1 MRGGRRTLLQADADR
16 GGYRTASAQVHGAET
31 LPNSARM
38 RSRDAGKRPLG
49 NPNGARALRRAG
61 KGNKAAVAAR
71 KVKADRHAQD
81 EMPVID
87 DIRAAGILMLRG
99 ITAELIVN
107 RRYGDRRPGEWA
119 HRPTIDAPSA
129 APGSSGG

>member
-1 MRGGRRTLLQADADR
+1 MHCIDLRR
-16 GGYRTASAQVHGAET
+16 E
-31 LPNSARM
+31 
-38 RSRDAGKRPLG
+38 AGKKPLG
-49 NPNGARALRRAG
+49 NPNGARAIRRAG
-61 KGNKAAVAAR
+61 KGNTAAVAAR

-107 RRYGDRRPGEWA
+107 RRYGDRLQVNGRTDRP
-119 HRPTIDAPSA
+119 
-129 APGSSGG
+129 